1 MPSFVSAYKASRV
14 ALTAVVG
21 LLALSSAVASAQQR
35 VEPPVAAATFSGGE
49 IYFQPR
55 VGASAWTLTVTGPNG
70 LVLERWGQGS
80 PPSISVFDNN
90 GHPLPDG
97 SYSYQLQAEVKLS
110 PAAFQKLSQDT
121 AEGRDVALRPGQR
134 VRELPPAAG
143 HFRVAGGSIVM
154 PTENEPRPRG
164 RSAGPAR
171 RSATPTAEGP
181 VAEPDQVI
189 LDDLIVD
196 GSACIGQD
204 CVNGESFGFDTIRIK
219 ENNLRIHAQDTSNT
233 ASFPGNDWRLTFNDS
248 ANGGLNKFSID
259 DVDGGRTPF
268 TLEAGAPSHSL
279 YVDDGGRVGFG
290 TAAPV
295 VEMHVVNGDSPT
307 LRLEQNGSSGF
318 TPQTW
323 DVAGNEA
330 NFFIRDATNG
340 STLPIKIKPAAPTS
354 SIFINGS
361 DGRVGL
367 RDETPDAPLDV
378 QASSSTVGV
387 GNSALKLVNTD
398 GAVALQLDPLDNG
411 VFWNFGVPSDDLF
424 RISRSGTG
432 AAELEMTSDG
442 DLTLRG
448 DLTVSGTCT
457 GCDGMFQPDYEVESL
472 EDHAAFMWENNF
484 LPDVGPTPDGH
495 TQIQVFKKTAGML
508 KELEKAHIYIAQL
521 NDDIQ
526 EKDAEVADL
535 RERLARLEAILTEE

>member
-1 MPSFVSAYKASRV
+1 MPGIVSAYKVSKVVLAG
-14 ALTAVVG
+14 VVG
-21 LLALSSAVASAQQR
+21 LVAFSGAMASAQQR

-70 LVLERWGQGS
+70 FVLERRGQGS

-90 GHPLPDG
+90 GHPLTDG

-121 AEGRDVALRPGQR
+121 PEGRDIALRPGQR

-154 PTENEPRPRG
+154 PTENEPQSRG
-164 RSAGPAR
+164 QMAGPAR
-171 RSATPTAEGP
+171 RGVAPTVEGP

-219 ENNLRIHAQDTSNT
+219 ENNLRIRAQDTSAT
-233 ASFPGNDWRLTFNDS
+233 SSFPTNDWQITFNDS

-259 DVDGGRTPF
+259 DIDGGRTPF
-268 TLEAGAPSHSL
+268 TIEASAPSHSL

-323 DVAGNEA
+323 DVAGNET

-340 STLPIKIKPAAPTS
+340 STLPIRLRPGAPS
-354 SIFINGS
+354 NSIFVETN
-361 DGRVGL
+361 GRVGL
-367 RDETPDAPLDV
+367 GDSSPDAPLDV
-378 QASSSTVGV
+378 RGTTSTIGT
-387 GNSALKLVNTD
+387 GNAALKLVNT
-398 GAVALQLDPLDNG
+398 GGPVALQLDALDNG

-442 DLTLRG
+442 DLTIRG

-457 GCDGMFQPDYEVESL
+457 GCDGMFQPDYAVESL
-472 EDHAAFMWENNF
+472 EEHATFMWENSF

-508 KELEKAHIYIAQL
+508 KELEKAHIYIAPL
-521 NDDIQ
+521 NDNIT

-535 RERLARLEAILTEE
+535 RERLARLERLLTSE